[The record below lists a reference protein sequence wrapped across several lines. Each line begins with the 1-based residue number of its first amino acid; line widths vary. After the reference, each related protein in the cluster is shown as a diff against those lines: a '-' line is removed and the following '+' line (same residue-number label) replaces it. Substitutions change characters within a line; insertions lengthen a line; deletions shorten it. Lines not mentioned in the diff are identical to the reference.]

1 MRIIQT
7 VLVVLLVLLVVG
19 QIFTTAY
26 LQSQDRM
33 DPPVMTCPPN
43 VLEVSAGDPK
53 SVLLQGVT
61 AVDTQDGDLSGRIVI
76 GNISRLLNENTAKV
90 TLLVFDSDNNMGMCT
105 RYIRYTDYHRPRFAV
120 YEPLICD
127 TAEDLSIVNRLS
139 AYDVIDGDI
148 TKDIRISLLS
158 STQNPELYLVTAQV
172 MNSLGDIALQELP
185 VLIQDYDP
193 LRPEI
198 LLTEYL
204 TYVDKDTEFDAQQYL
219 RSAKILQ
226 RDIPLEYVTV
236 ASSVDTSKPGTYHVF
251 YTYNETDSVGTAIL
265 TVVVQ

>member
-7 VLVVLLVLLVVG
+7 VLVALLVLLVLG

-33 DPPVMTCPPN
+33 DPPVLSCPSD

-53 SVLLQGVT
+53 SVLLKDVS
-61 AVDTQDGDLSGRIVI
+61 AIDSQDGDLTGRIVI
-76 GNISRLLNENTAKV
+76 GSISRLFNENTAKV

-120 YEPLICD
+120 YEPLVSD
-127 TAEDLSIVNRLS
+127 TAEDLSIINRLS
-139 AYDVIDGDI
+139 AYDVVDGDI
-148 TKDIRISLLS
+148 TKDIRISTLS
-158 STQNPELYLVTAQV
+158 STQNPELFLVTVQV

-185 VLIQDYDP
+185 VLMQSYDP

-198 LLTEYL
+198 QLSEYL
-204 TYVDKDTEFDAQQYL
+204 TYVERDAQFDPQDFL
-219 RSAKILQ
+219 RSAHILQ
-226 RDIPLEYVTV
+226 REIPLEYVSV
-236 ASSVDTSKPGTYHVF
+236 ASSVDTSKAGTYHVF